1 MLKPACGSYAPRCSR
16 LERAVYHAR
25 KLVGQREPWRDR
37 DPEALLDDAEDRDH
51 LGEPVADARPRP
63 GALEERLDVPM
74 GSLLHHDERQA
85 VERGRR
91 RHAAGGQRVG
101 RGQNGHVFVL
111 RQRDEA
117 HLYPALDQPL
127 HHHLEGVSVPLTVY
141 RLLGLREPRP
151 EYPDDP
157 GAERSVLSA

>member
-1 MLKPACGSYAPRCSR
+1 
-16 LERAVYHAR
+16 
-25 KLVGQREPWRDR
+25 
-37 DPEALLDDAEDRDH
+37 
-51 LGEPVADARPRP
+51 
-63 GALEERLDVPM
+63 M

-111 RQRDEA
+111 AERDRVEAVVRQRDEA
-117 HLYPALDQPL
+117 QLYPALDQPL

-157 GAERSVLSA
+157 GAERAVLSA